1 MKESLSPKAARPGR
15 TTRSARMLVVDDDPA
30 IGDVLQEGLEASI
43 PGCTVD
49 LAVSGEEAMT
59 QLRRKVPD
67 LVILDVRM
75 PGKDGLQVLE
85 EIREM
90 SDVPVIML
98 TVSESSRERAMQ
110 LGANDFLLKPF
121 DVRDLLASIHRFL

>member
-1 MKESLSPKAARPGR
+1 MKESLSQEAARPGLS
-15 TTRSARMLVVDDDPA
+15 TGHTRVLVVDDDPA

-49 LAVSGEEAMT
+49 LAANGEEAMERV
-59 QLRRKVPD
+59 RRAMPD
-67 LVILDVRM
+67 LIILDVRM

-85 EIREM
+85 EIREL

-98 TVSESSRERAMQ
+98 TVSETSRERAMQ
-110 LGANDFLLKPF
+110 LGANEFLLKPF
-121 DVRDLLASIHRFL
+121 DVRDLLASIRRFL